1 MRSKSSSDTFTE
13 RARRAQI
20 VQCAIELIGERGYAE
35 SSVAK
40 IAERAGVAKSVVLYY
55 FHGKDDLVGAIVTE
69 IYLAAAAKMLPV
81 IDAEETAAGKLA
93 AYIRS
98 NAEYL
103 QTHRGYAMALLEIW
117 TSFRTSDGLRL
128 DEAAAQSKPTG
139 DLARLDPEY
148 IFELGQ
154 KRREFREF
162 PTCAMAIALR
172 QAIDG
177 AVLHAARDPHF
188 DVAAYCEELV
198 TVFDLATRRTPATS
212 RRSKR

>member
-20 VQCAIELIGERGYAE
+20 VQCAIELIGERGYAAA
-35 SSVAK
+35 SVAR

-55 FHGKDDLVGAIVTE
+55 FRGKDELVGAIVTE
-69 IYLAAAAKMLPV
+69 IFTAAAATMLPA
-81 IDAEETAAGKLA
+81 IDAEKTAAGKLA

-98 NAEYL
+98 NADYL

-128 DEAAAQSKPTG
+128 DEAAAQSKPDG
-139 DLARLDPEY
+139 DLARLDPES
-148 IFELGQ
+148 IFRLGQ
-154 KRREFREF
+154 KRREFRAF
-162 PTCAMAIALR
+162 DPQAMAIALR

-177 AVLHAARDPHF
+177 AVLHSSRDPHF
-188 DVAAYCEELV
+188 DIDAYCEELV
-198 TVFDLATRRTPATS
+198 TIFDLATRRS
-212 RRSKR
+212 H

>member
-1 MRSKSSSDTFTE
+1 MRSKSSADTFTE

-55 FHGKDDLVGAIVTE
+55 FRGKDELVGAIVTE
-69 IYLAAAAKMLPV
+69 IYLAAAAKMLPA
-81 IDAEETAAGKLA
+81 IDAEQSAKGKLA

-98 NAEYL
+98 NADYL
-103 QTHRGYAMALLEIW
+103 QTHHGYAMALLEIW

-128 DEAAAQSKPTG
+128 DEAAAQHEPTG

-148 IFELGQ
+148 IFKLGQ
-154 KRREFREF
+154 KRREFRTF
-162 PTCAMAIALR
+162 NTATMAIALR

-177 AVLHAARDPHF
+177 AVLQASRNPDF
-188 DVAAYCEELV
+188 DIAAYCAELV
-198 TVFDLATRRTPATS
+198 TIFDLATRRTS
-212 RRSKR
+212 R